1 MNTTNLFDSMINSN
15 YYKLLNTFKEL
26 TIEVEEFKNSLNF
39 YEIRE
44 ELTNLRGSPNVKEY
58 LKKNREWDD
67 SNNQDDE
74 FKEKLKKLRV
84 SPNVEDFLKMKSYYD
99 DISEKVE
106 EFKDEEL
113 YYYHIREELQDLK
126 LIINNNN

>member
-1 MNTTNLFDSMINSN
+1 MTTEFKLN
-15 YYKLLNTFKEL
+15 YYKLLSTFKEL
-26 TIEVEEFKNSLNF
+26 IIEVEEFKNSLNF

-44 ELTNLRGSPNVKEY
+44 ELTKLRGSPNVKEY
-58 LKKNREWDD
+58 LKMNCYYDD
-67 SNNQDDE
+67 ISEQVEE
-74 FKEKLKKLRV
+74 FKEELTKLRG
-84 SPNVEDFLKMKSYYD
+84 SPNVKDFLKMKCYYD

-106 EFKDEEL
+106 EFKEEEL

>member
-1 MNTTNLFDSMINSN
+1 MTTEYKLN
-15 YYKLLNTFKEL
+15 YYKLLSTFKEL

-44 ELTNLRGSPNVKEY
+44 ELTNLRGSPNVKDY
-58 LKKNREWDD
+58 
-67 SNNQDDE
+67 
-74 FKEKLKKLRV
+74 
-84 SPNVEDFLKMKSYYD
+84 LKMKCYYD
-99 DISEKVE
+99 DISEQVE
-106 EFKDEEL
+106 EFKEEL

>member
-1 MNTTNLFDSMINSN
+1 MTTEFKLN

-58 LKKNREWDD
+58 LKMNLYSGDISEKDVG
-67 SNNQDDE
+67 
-74 FKEKLKKLRV
+74 FKEKLTKLRD
-84 SPNVEDFLKMKSYYD
+84 STNVEDFLKMKSYYD

-106 EFKDEEL
+106 EFKGEEIN
-113 YYYHIREELQDLK
+113 YYHIREELQDLK